1 MSTSLGSQHFP
12 QQNYIYKK
20 EDNGEIHFLR
30 GSSDKTESK
39 KFLNEVRIRKGP
51 NPIKV
56 SEAST
61 QALGTVTPC
70 LSAYFPSLAPG
81 KHGVPQVCPN
91 FEDMPSL
98 RRDAAAGV
106 SKTMLIVSLIASSS
120 LDSKQG
126 EPS

>member
-1 MSTSLGSQHFP
+1 MSSSLGSQHFP
-12 QQNYIYKK
+12 Q
-20 EDNGEIHFLR
+20 DNGEIHFLR

-56 SEAST
+56 SKAST

-70 LSAYFPSLAPG
+70 LSAYFPNLAPG
-81 KHGVPQVCPN
+81 KHGVPQVFPN

>member
-1 MSTSLGSQHFP
+1 MSSSLGSQHFP

-20 EDNGEIHFLR
+20 KTMGRFIFLEAVLTKQNQR
-30 GSSDKTESK
+30 S
-39 KFLNEVRIRKGP
+39 FLNEVRIRKGP

-61 QALGTVTPC
+61 QALGPVTPC

-91 FEDMPSL
+91 FEDMPGL